1 MGMEK
6 TIEIKAID
14 KEKALKRALN
24 ILGVELTENEAVEI
38 VEKVK
43 PRKKFFGLFGTEP
56 GTYEISIKTKE
67 KKEEVK
73 EKKVFAPK
81 TEKVEKSPKHE
92 KIEKTEKNDK
102 VEVSHKN
109 NNEKPAETINIDEFI
124 TVKGIKT
131 IGNQFIKEKV
141 KSINVVVPEKE
152 EVIEEV
158 FAPVNTEI
166 YDNEVQGELKFGD
179 D

>member
-1 MGMEK
+1 MGIEK

-67 KKEEVK
+67 KREEVK
-73 EKKVFAPK
+73 EKKIFTPK
-81 TEKVEKSPKHE
+81 TEKVEKNPKYE
-92 KIEKTEKNDK
+92 KQENF
-102 VEVSHKN
+102 N
-109 NNEKPAETINIDEFI
+109 NIALRCSDCSRSGSFGYAQKEQH
-124 TVKGIKT
+124 IKA
-131 IGNQFIKEKV
+131 QFDLCRCK
-141 KSINVVVPEKE
+141 
-152 EVIEEV
+152 
-158 FAPVNTEI
+158 
-166 YDNEVQGELKFGD
+166 
-179 D
+179 